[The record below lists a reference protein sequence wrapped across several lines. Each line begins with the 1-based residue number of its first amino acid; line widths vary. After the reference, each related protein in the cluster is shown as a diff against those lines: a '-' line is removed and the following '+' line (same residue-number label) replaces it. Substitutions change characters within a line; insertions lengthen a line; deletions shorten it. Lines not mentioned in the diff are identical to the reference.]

1 MDMLSKTELSKIK
14 ENIRYLSCENVLN
27 SLKIN
32 HEKGL
37 GSFVWKA
44 TIPILLSAH
53 SNPIWSKFLCADC
66 NVSYVGETYRHISTR
81 IINI

>member
-27 SLKIN
+27 SLKIK

-53 SNPIWSKFLCADC
+53 SNPIWSKFLCAVC